1 MRYRVEITLGNTL
14 LAMIL
19 KPTNFVQNSVKQ
31 PRKVRPYGLG
41 NDLCI
46 VDDKAMSEIE
56 IVVK

>member
-1 MRYRVEITLGNTL
+1 
-14 LAMIL
+14 MIL